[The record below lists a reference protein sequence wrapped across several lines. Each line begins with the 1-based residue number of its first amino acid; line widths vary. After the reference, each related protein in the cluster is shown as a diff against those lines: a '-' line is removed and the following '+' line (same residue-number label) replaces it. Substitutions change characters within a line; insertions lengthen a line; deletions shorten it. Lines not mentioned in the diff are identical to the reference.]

1 MQRGMASLN
10 ICLNIFFLWNI
21 KSRTRLRKMVVV
33 FLMTETFDSR
43 DCRLQVNTPANEI
56 TQQPTYWN
64 VLLGSS
70 DLSFPPAVDFE
81 LIDFDKPDKTISFC
95 CLLSTFAFI
104 SLHQLTNWGLFTL
117 CLTLGYLSPV
127 LILNLTMGKGQLFPI
142 HCIKMWDNES
152 LLQSYYGRSK
162 FFQRLWM
169 FH

>member
-64 VLLGSS
+64 

-81 LIDFDKPDKTISFC
+81 LIDFDKPTK
-95 CLLSTFAFI
+95 
-104 SLHQLTNWGLFTL
+104 
-117 CLTLGYLSPV
+117 
-127 LILNLTMGKGQLFPI
+127 K
-142 HCIKMWDNES
+142 
-152 LLQSYYGRSK
+152 
-162 FFQRLWM
+162 
-169 FH
+169 